1 MNIKTNNME
10 YIKVEGVEL
19 IWSSTNDRYIYIK
32 KRGNEIIELNFV
44 QGDDF
49 ELFKSQYCVNDE
61 DLTNF
66 YLATQRYL
74 RGESEL
80 DRINQAIW
88 AHFEYKQSIADSKYL

>member
-10 YIKVEGVEL
+10 YTKVEGVEL
-19 IWSSTNDRYIYIK
+19 IWSPMNDRYIYIK
-32 KRGNEIIELNFV
+32 KRGFAIVELNFV

-66 YLATQRYL
+66 YIATKGYL
-74 RGESEL
+74 SGESEL
-80 DRINQAIW
+80 DRVNQAIW
-88 AHFEYKQSIADSKYL
+88 AHFDYKQSIVDSKYL

>member
-10 YIKVEGVEL
+10 YIKIENVEL
-19 IWSSTNDRYIYIK
+19 IWNSTNDRYIYIK

-49 ELFKSQYCVNDE
+49 ELFKSQYCVKDE

-74 RGESEL
+74 RGESEI
-80 DRINQAIW
+80 DRVNQAIW
-88 AHFEYKQSIADSKYL
+88 AHFDYKQSIVDSKYL